1 MNFNFIIGLLRF
13 KINYAISDETEE
25 AAIKRRRRD
34 ELPNEN
40 DLVIRDVGYILNAQT
55 VAAEIITNLCV
66 VEDEG
71 LSYI

>member
-13 KINYAISDETEE
+13 KINYVISDETEE

-55 VAAEIITNLCV
+55 VAAEIITNLCE

>member
-1 MNFNFIIGLLRF
+1 MNFNFIIGLLRC
-13 KINYAISDETEE
+13 KINYVISDETEE